1 MTVTCPIFALKMK
14 YYLNPAGRPI
24 YFHELGEQLYGSFF
38 IFTLQGRAGI
48 QSERFEIII
57 PPIYEAIKPAFGLHF
72 WGKLQK
78 RWRLYSFENLPVG
91 AHSFRRVK
99 PFNLEYAAVSID
111 GKLWGFTDRLGNMVI
126 PPNYLS
132 GDYLGLDYFAVAVL
146 KKDRHFFGV
155 TDRSGNS
162 IIPFKLESK
171 PTFSETIHYLLKKR
185 KPLREWLKL

>member
-1 MTVTCPIFALKMK
+1 MK
-14 YYLNPAGRPI
+14 YYLSEAGRPI
-24 YFHELGEQLYGSFF
+24 YFHELGEKLYGSFF
-38 IFTLQGRAGI
+38 VFTAHGRAGI

-57 PPIYEAIKPAFGLHF
+57 PPIYEEIKPAFGLHF

-78 RWRLYSFENLPVG
+78 RWRLYSFENLQIG
-91 AHSFRRVK
+91 GHSFRRVK

-146 KKDRHFFGV
+146 EKDRHCFGV
-155 TDRSGNS
+155 TDRSGNI

-185 KPLREWLKL
+185 KPLREWLSSGR